1 MTVNMTTDLRAQAHA
16 ALQDGS
22 SFRGVRRAMLTLPDD
37 TSAFAARQALE
48 DALRTADFHDAGRL
62 IVVRRLRLRALPAQA
77 RGPQWAR
84 ALEAAWQAVAAQAQP
99 FDAPAAG
106 DAPAVYF
113 RSVHAARRAWLSAC
127 AAGALPD
134 DWFWP
139 HALPELASL
148 PVGADAAG
156 FAAAAQQALPDV
168 LAALAT
174 EAPADVPALLNALP
188 PPQVVNLLR
197 QLPATPLRPLAA
209 WVDAVMPVVDSRT
222 QASEANGMQTGFVA
236 SAGVAPPIVSP
247 LQAAV
252 ATAFEAQDWRRR
264 WVAAALGWVDPP
276 STPPAAPSPSAG
288 AGPTVDRPTPPT
300 SDVDPRVDSSTPA
313 PAPDA
318 HDDGPPAP
326 SAATVPASSREPG
339 ERPLP
344 AQAHRL
350 SDAAPPTAPNA
361 PHVSRQ
367 PWQPW
372 LGDNAATRHGG
383 LLMLLNALDVLGY
396 GDWWEAQPAAVRAAF
411 TPHLLAT
418 LARRIR
424 MPADDPQRPLLQ
436 VKQNVMNELTHAPV
450 RWDRWP
456 WPAAVDARGLLPA
469 TDSAAS
475 ALACWQRVL
484 GRALRHHAGVGPV
497 RLVTRAG
504 GVSLTATHVD
514 IVLPL
519 DGADA
524 RVRRAGLDRDPGWLP
539 WFGRIVQFHY
549 LEGADDG
556 TA

>member
-1 MTVNMTTDLRAQAHA
+1 MTTDLRAQAQA
-16 ALQDGS
+16 ALRSGS
-22 SFRGVRRAMLTLPDD
+22 SFRGVRRATLTLPDE

-84 ALEAAWQAVAAQAQP
+84 ALEAAWQTVAAQAQP

-113 RSVHAARRAWLSAC
+113 RSVHAARRAWLAAC
-127 AAGALPD
+127 AAGTAPD

-139 HALPELASL
+139 RALPELASL

-156 FAAAAQQALPDV
+156 FATAAQGALPEV

-174 EAPADVPALLNALP
+174 EAPAEVPALLNALP

-197 QLPATPLRPLAA
+197 HLPAAPVGPLAA
-209 WVDAVMPVVDSRT
+209 WVDAVMPAADRPST
-222 QASEANGMQTGFVA
+222 TPQANGAQADSTT
-236 SAGVAPPIVSP
+236 PPAAVPPAASP

-252 ATAFEAQDWRRR
+252 ATAFESQDWRRR
-264 WVAAALGWVDPP
+264 WAAAVLDWADPMSVP
-276 STPPAAPSPSAG
+276 AAAPSPSAG
-288 AGPTVDRPTPPT
+288 ARPTVDLQAPPP
-300 SDVDPRVDSSTPA
+300 SDADPRVTPSM
-313 PAPDA
+313 PVRPLDVR
-318 HDDGPPAP
+318 DEGPPAP
-326 SAATVPASSREPG
+326 LAAPAPAGIPVPG
-339 ERPLP
+339 ERPAP
-344 AQAHRL
+344 AQPHRL
-350 SDAAPPTAPNA
+350 SDAAPPTAPDA
-361 PHVSRQ
+361 PHVFRQ

-396 GDWWEAQPAAVRAAF
+396 GDWWEAQPAAVRAGF

-456 WPAAVDARGLLPA
+456 WPAAVDARGLWPA
-469 TDSAAS
+469 TDSVAS